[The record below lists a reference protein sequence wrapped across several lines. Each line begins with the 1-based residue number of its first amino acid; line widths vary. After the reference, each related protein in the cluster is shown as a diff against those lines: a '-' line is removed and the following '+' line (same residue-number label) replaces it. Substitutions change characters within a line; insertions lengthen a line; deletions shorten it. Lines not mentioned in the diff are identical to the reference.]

1 MRKQRIF
8 YPNRLEINFSLVN
21 ERSLTCLS
29 PVAGLGW
36 RTFFT
41 ASLLVVGFLLL
52 SPLSFSGTVTLNSRS
67 FLSEIDTSRLSKEI
81 YYYGKDGKP
90 ATQVALSAGPLQMIY
105 EAGNLRYIRLGE
117 TEVVRMI
124 YPTVRDRNWGAV
136 LPEMRNEKIENT
148 GHTFRITYEN
158 HYNTGDIRL
167 VLRNTIEG
175 KIDGTITY
183 EIDGEALSTFM
194 KNRLGICVIHPIKEH
209 AGKDVEVTQPDGN
222 SYTAPFPVQIQTDQL
237 FKNIRTM
244 SWPIAPSARAVLDFT
259 GDVFETEDQR
269 NFSDASFKTYCP
281 PQERP
286 KPAEVKQG
294 DRIRQ
299 SVTLSLKGSL
309 PKVNGSLPALQFNIS
324 ENENHSL
331 PAIGVGQSAE
341 ANKLSAREVERIRTL
356 KLSHYRVDVVPAQ
369 AGWKEQLQRA
379 IREANQLGLPM
390 EVMLYTGTDAE
401 AEAIAFLQEC
411 PSERTQI
418 KNITVF
424 RAANLPAVS
433 RILKEGYP
441 NTPVGTGANGV
452 YMELKYVPSLEGAE
466 YLSYAVN
473 PQIHLSDNQTIV
485 ENMPGQGYT
494 VESAKK
500 IGKGLPIYVSPVTLR
515 AHQHPAPPPPTDGQP
530 RGFDVRQMSLFGAA
544 CTVGSLKSLA
554 EAGAASATYYETVG
568 TRGLMQRES
577 SSLVTDVFKAPSG
590 AVYPLYYVLKSV
602 ADFGSTQVLGSVSNR
617 PLVVDGLVLLKGK
630 AKRII
635 LSNYTGELQTVRIDS
650 LKGKASLR
658 TLDESNVQQAMMNA
672 SAFLKRPA
680 KPLPIAQGTA
690 SLRLKPY
697 ATAII
702 DVE

>member
-1 MRKQRIF
+1 MRKRRLIF
-8 YPNRLEINFSLVN
+8 PYTRQATARFLNELHPTYSLSRLY
-21 ERSLTCLS
+21 
-29 PVAGLGW
+29 
-36 RTFFT
+36 
-41 ASLLVVGFLLL
+41 LLVTKTLRAVVLTVSALLMVLAGF
-52 SPLSFSGTVTLNSRS
+52 SFPMTTRATPTDT
-67 FLSEIDTSRLSKEI
+67 DTSRLTKEV
-81 YYYGKDGKP
+81 YYYGKEGKQP
-90 ATQVALSAGPLQMIY
+90 AQVALTAGPLQMMY

-124 YPTVRDRNWGAV
+124 YPTVRDRNWGTL
-136 LPEMRNEKIENT
+136 LPEIRNEKIENT

-158 HYNTGDIRL
+158 HYHTDGIRF
-167 VLRNTIEG
+167 VFRNTIEG
-175 KIDGTITY
+175 KIDGTLTY
-183 EIDGEALSTFM
+183 EVDGEALTPFT
-194 KNRLGICVIHPIKEH
+194 KNRLGICVLHPIKEH
-209 AGKDVEVTQPDGN
+209 AGKALEITQPDGKT
-222 SYTAPFPVQIQTDQL
+222 YTAAFPVHIQPDPP

-244 SWPIAPSARAVLDFT
+244 RWQIAPSALAVLDFT

-269 NFSDASFKTYCP
+269 NYSDASFKTYCT

-286 KPAEVKQG
+286 KPAEVKRG

-299 SVTLSLKGSL
+299 SVTLSLTGSL
-309 PKVNGSLPALQFNIS
+309 PKVNGSLPPLQFRIS
-324 ENENHSL
+324 ETETHVL

-341 ANKLSAREVERIRTL
+341 ANELSAREVQRIRDL

-369 AGWKEQLQRA
+369 VGWENQLQCS
-379 IREANQLGLPM
+379 IREARQLGLPL
-390 EVMLYTGTDAE
+390 EVMLYTGTEAE
-401 AEAIAFLQEC
+401 AEASAFLRAC

-424 RAANLPAVS
+424 HAGNLTAVS

-452 YMELKYVPSLEGAE
+452 FMELNAATPSLEGVE
-466 YLSYAVN
+466 YLSYAVHPQTHLFDN
-473 PQIHLSDNQTIV
+473 PTLV
-485 ENMPGQGYT
+485 ENMPAQGYT

-500 IGKGLPIYVSPVTLR
+500 IGQGRPVYLSPVTLR
-515 AHQHPAPPPPTDGQP
+515 ANQHPAPPTDGQP
-530 RGFDVRQMSLFGAA
+530 RSFDVRQMSLFGAA
-544 CTVGSLKSLA
+544 CTVGSLKSLT

-577 SSLVTDVFKAPSG
+577 SSLVKQGFKAPAG
-590 AVYPLYYVLKSV
+590 AVYPLYHVLKSV
-602 ADFGSTQVLGSVSNR
+602 TDFGSTQVLGSVSNR
-617 PLVVDGLVLLKGK
+617 PLVVDGLVLSKGK

-635 LSNYTGELQTVRIDS
+635 LSNYSGEPQTVRIGT

-672 SAFLKRPA
+672 AAFLKRA
-680 KPLPIAQGTA
+680 ANPLPIIQGTA

>member
-1 MRKQRIF
+1 VRTVIF
-8 YPNRLEINFSLVN
+8 TINFLLMAPASFSLSTNTHFTPTDIDTNRLTKAV
-21 ERSLTCLS
+21 
-29 PVAGLGW
+29 
-36 RTFFT
+36 
-41 ASLLVVGFLLL
+41 
-52 SPLSFSGTVTLNSRS
+52 
-67 FLSEIDTSRLSKEI
+67 
-81 YYYGKDGKP
+81 YYYGKEGKQP
-90 ATQVALSAGPLQMIY
+90 AQVALTAGPLQMIY

-124 YPTVRDRNWGAV
+124 YPTVRDRNWGTL
-136 LPEMRNEKIENT
+136 LPEIRNEKIGNT

-158 HYNTGDIRL
+158 HYNTDGIRF
-167 VLRNTIEG
+167 VFKNTIEG

-183 EIDGEALSTFM
+183 EVDGEALTTFM
-194 KNRLGICVIHPIKEH
+194 KNRLGICVLHPIKEH
-209 AGKDVEVTQPDGN
+209 AGKDVEVTQPDGKA
-222 SYTAPFPVQIQTDQL
+222 YTAPFPVQIQPDQP

-244 SWPIAPSARAVLDFT
+244 RWQIAPSARAVLHFT

-269 NFSDASFKTYCP
+269 NYSDASFKTYCT

-286 KPAEVKQG
+286 KPAEVKEG

-299 SVTLSLKGSL
+299 SVTLSLNGSL
-309 PKVNGSLPALQFNIS
+309 PKVNGALPALQFNIS
-324 ENENHSL
+324 ETESHSL

-341 ANKLSAREVERIRTL
+341 ASELSAREVQRIRDL
-356 KLSHYRVDVVPAQ
+356 KLLHYRVDVVPAQ
-369 AGWKEQLQRA
+369 VGWEAQLQRA
-379 IREANQLGLPM
+379 IREAKQLGLPM

-401 AEAIAFLQEC
+401 ADANAFLREC

-418 KNITVF
+418 KNITIF
-424 RAANLPAVS
+424 RAGNLPAVS

-452 YMELKYVPSLEGAE
+452 FIDLNADIPSLEGAE

-473 PQIHLSDNQTIV
+473 PQIHLFDNQSIV
-485 ENMPGQGYT
+485 ENMPAQGYT

-500 IGKGLPIYVSPVTLR
+500 VGQGRPVYISPVTLR
-515 AHQHPAPPPPTDGQP
+515 ANQHPAPPADGQP
-530 RGFDVRQMSLFGAA
+530 RAFDVRQMSLFGAA
-544 CTVGSLKSLA
+544 CTVGSLKSLT
-554 EAGAASATYYETVG
+554 EAGTASATYYETVG
-568 TRGLMQRES
+568 TRGLMQRENA
-577 SSLVTDVFKAPSG
+577 SLVTQVFKAPAG

-602 ADFGSTQVLGSVSNR
+602 MDFGTTHVLGSASNR
-617 PLVVDGLVLLKGK
+617 PLVVDGFVLSKGK

-635 LSNYTGELQTVRIDS
+635 LSNYSGKPQTIRIGS
-650 LKGKASLR
+650 LKGKARLR

-672 SAFLKRPA
+672 TAFLNRPA
-680 KPLPIAQGTA
+680 KPLPITITQGTA

>member
-1 MRKQRIF
+1 
-8 YPNRLEINFSLVN
+8 
-21 ERSLTCLS
+21 
-29 PVAGLGW
+29 
-36 RTFFT
+36 
-41 ASLLVVGFLLL
+41 
-52 SPLSFSGTVTLNSRS
+52 
-67 FLSEIDTSRLSKEI
+67 
-81 YYYGKDGKP
+81 
-90 ATQVALSAGPLQMIY
+90 MIY

-124 YPTVRDRNWGAV
+124 YPTLRDHNWGAV

-148 GHTFRITYEN
+148 GNTFRITYEN
-158 HYNTGDIRL
+158 HYNTGDIQF
-167 VLRNTIEG
+167 VLKNTIEG

-183 EIDGEALSTFM
+183 EIDGEALATFT
-194 KNRLGICVIHPIKEH
+194 KNRLGICVIHPIREH
-209 AGKDVEVTQPDGN
+209 AGKDVEVTQPDGKT
-222 SYTAPFPVQIQTDQL
+222 YTAPFPVQIQTDPI

-244 SWPIAPSARAVLDFT
+244 RWPIAPSAKAVLDFT

-269 NFSDASFKTYCP
+269 NYSDASFKTYCT
-281 PQERP
+281 PQERR
-286 KPAEVKQG
+286 KPAEVKRG

-299 SVTLSLKGSL
+299 SVTLSLNGSL
-309 PKVNGSLPALQFNIS
+309 PKVNGSLPALQFSIS
-324 ENENHSL
+324 ETESHSL

-341 ANKLSAREVERIRTL
+341 ANELTTREVQRIRDL

-379 IREANQLGLPM
+379 IRESKQLRLPM

-401 AEAIAFLQEC
+401 AEATAFLQEC

-424 RAANLPAVS
+424 RASNLAAVS

-441 NTPVGTGANGV
+441 NTPVGTGTNGG
-452 YMELKYVPSLEGAE
+452 YWELKYDPSLEGAE

-473 PQIHLSDNQTIV
+473 PQIHLSDNQTIA

-500 IGKGLPIYVSPVTLR
+500 LGKGLPVYISPVTLR
-515 AHQHPAPPPPTDGQP
+515 AHQHPAPPPLPNGQF

-544 CTVGSLKSLA
+544 CTLGSLKSLS

-577 SSLVTDVFKAPSG
+577 SSLVTEVFKAPSG

-602 ADFGSTQVLGSVSNR
+602 ADFGSTRVLGSVSNR
-617 PLVVDGLVLLKGK
+617 PLVVDGLVLSKGK

-635 LSNYTGELQTVRIDS
+635 LSNYTGDPQTVRIGL

-658 TLDESNVQQAMMNA
+658 MLDESNVQQAMMNGA
-672 SAFLKRPA
+672 AFLKRTA
-680 KPLPIAQGTA
+680 KPLPVTKGTA